1 MMMIMALVTMMMMS
15 LKSQVLL
22 RTMMTMPTIVIKSGP
37 RMLMIIVMMRMTM
50 ATIMIKSVPSLKSQV
65 WSL

>member
-1 MMMIMALVTMMMMS
+1 MIMALVTMMMMS

-37 RMLMIIVMMRMTM
+37 RMLMIMVMMRMTM

>member
-1 MMMIMALVTMMMMS
+1 MIMALVTMMMMS

-37 RMLMIIVMMRMTM
+37 RMLMIMVMVRMTM

>member
-37 RMLMIIVMMRMTM
+37 RMLMIMVMMRMTM